1 MKYLTTFFLFLIF
14 SFPALAAG
22 DPQTTFEAF
31 MKMAQSGDLK
41 KAIKEHGI
49 DERSDKSFLNLKTPG
64 KLNYDIKDVNQKK
77 NGEEATISTVIE
89 YEAVTEGV
97 RDAAGKVS
105 TAGKAASGNIVGA
118 AGSVA
123 KNKVD
128 DSVSSVREKEN
139 VKMKRVGGEWKVVVT
154 DKLFGVLTGKGK

>member
-1 MKYLTTFFLFLIF
+1 
-14 SFPALAAG
+14 
-22 DPQTTFEAF
+22 
-31 MKMAQSGDLK
+31 
-41 KAIKEHGI
+41 
-49 DERSDKSFLNLKTPG
+49 LNLKTPG

-105 TAGKAASGNIVGA
+105 TAGKAASGNILGA

-154 DKLFGVLTGKGK
+154 DKLFDVLTGKGK